1 MNVDDEIK
9 RAVKLKCY
17 VCKDY
22 GAGLV
27 CIGERQT
34 KKGKRTKCTRKFHF
48 KCAYDHECEM
58 SWIIFDML
66 C

>member
-48 KCAYDHECEM
+48 KCAYDHEC
-58 SWIIFDML
+58 
-66 C
+66 